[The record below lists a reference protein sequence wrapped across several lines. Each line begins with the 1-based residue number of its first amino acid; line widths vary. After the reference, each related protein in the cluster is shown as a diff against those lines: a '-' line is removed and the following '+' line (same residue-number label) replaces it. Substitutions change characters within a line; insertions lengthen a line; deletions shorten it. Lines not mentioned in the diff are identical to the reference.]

1 MTRILSIVLLLLFGG
16 CAAHRPCPALPNPP
30 AKADFNSLSDYATT
44 VATLYGECAGG
55 TR

>member
-1 MTRILSIVLLLLFGG
+1 MMRGLIVVLFLLGG
-16 CAAHRPCPALPNPP
+16 CAGQRLCPALPDPP
-30 AKADFNSLSDYATT
+30 AKADINSLSDYAAT

>member
-1 MTRILSIVLLLLFGG
+1 MIRALVLVILFSIGG
-16 CAAHRPCPALPNPP
+16 CAAQRRCPALPDPP

>member
-1 MTRILSIVLLLLFGG
+1 MTRALALLLFLFIGG
-16 CAAHRPCPALPNPP
+16 CAAQRQCPALPDPP
-30 AKADFNSLSDYATT
+30 AKADFNSLSEYTTT